1 MFDIV
6 IPIYNEEENINF
18 VFNEIKDLSIYN
30 HIIKII
36 FVNDCSIDNSEEKI
50 KVLKKKYKK
59 IEIINHSVKSG
70 QSRAIN
76 TGILCSKSEVIMI
89 IDGDGQILPK
99 DIVNIYNALFNKKE
113 KKYSLISGNRKNRK
127 DNIFKIISSRIA
139 FLIRKIMLG
148 DDCIDTGCPLKIFFR
163 NDYLKLP
170 YFDNMHRFLPILFK
184 REGFNIKYLDIGHRR
199 RFRGKS
205 KYGIMDRLFIGIS
218 DLFGV
223 RWLIRRKKSNLK
235 IV

>member
-30 HIIKII
+30 NIIKII

-50 KVLKKKYKK
+50 KALKKKYKK

-99 DIVNIYNALFNKKE
+99 DIVNIYNALLQQK
-113 KKYSLISGNRKNRK
+113 
-127 DNIFKIISSRIA
+127 
-139 FLIRKIMLG
+139 
-148 DDCIDTGCPLKIFFR
+148 
-163 NDYLKLP
+163 
-170 YFDNMHRFLPILFK
+170 
-184 REGFNIKYLDIGHRR
+184 
-199 RFRGKS
+199 
-205 KYGIMDRLFIGIS
+205 
-218 DLFGV
+218 
-223 RWLIRRKKSNLK
+223 RKKN
-235 IV
+235 IH